1 MNKEVIQRI
10 GDMAGE
16 IAKGYAERNVPQEQL
31 SGGMSRN
38 ITDLIV
44 NQIIKALSGAGIGG
58 GGGGGRGGGR
68 GGKGCGGAGKGCGGG
83 GGGRGTGG
91 GGGGGGGRGS
101 CVY

>member
-1 MNKEVIQRI
+1 MKKEVIQRI
-10 GDMAGE
+10 GDVAGE

-38 ITDLIV
+38 ITDLIL

-58 GGGGGRGGGR
+58 GGGGGRGGDR
-68 GGKGCGGAGKGCGGG
+68 GGTGCGGKGCGGG
-83 GGGRGTGG
+83 GRGI
-91 GGGGGGGRGS
+91 GGGGRGY

>member
-58 GGGGGRGGGR
+58 GGGRGGGR
-68 GGKGCGGAGKGCGGG
+68 GGKGCGGGGKGCGV
-83 GGGRGTGG
+83 GGRGT
-91 GGGGGGGRGS
+91 GGGGGRGS